1 MIKGLLALL
10 LISSLGILGNS
21 LISNAQNITENSK
34 IDIEPS
40 TLDINK
46 IVKDVE
52 PSIKVEYQSNSMVV
66 LNADEDFLLL
76 LNGTLTSFWHA
87 IDIVKKHGYSLTEI
101 TESGMG
107 SKGNPT
113 RFYAVLEK

>member
-1 MIKGLLALL
+1 MIKIALL
-10 LISSLGILGNS
+10 LIFISSLGFLGNAMIS
-21 LISNAQNITENSK
+21 LGQNTTETNKIS
-34 IDIEPS
+34 IEPS
-40 TLDINK
+40 AIDITK
-46 IVKDVE
+46 IIQSDE
-52 PSIKVEYQSNSMVV
+52 PSIKVEYQSSSMVV

-76 LNGTLTSFWHA
+76 MNGTLTPFWHA
-87 IDIVKKHGYSLTEI
+87 IDIVKKHGYTLEEI

>member
-1 MIKGLLALL
+1 MIKGLLTLII
-10 LISSLGILGNS
+10 ISSLGILGNS
-21 LISNAQNITENSK
+21 IITNAQNTTETSK
-34 IDIEPS
+34 INIQPASVE
-40 TLDINK
+40 INK
-46 IVKDVE
+46 IVKDIE
-52 PSIKVEYQSNSMVV
+52 PSIKVEYQSGSMVV

-76 LNGTLTSFWHA
+76 LNGTLTPFWHV
-87 IDIVKKHGYSLTEI
+87 IDIVKNQGYTLKEI

>member
-1 MIKGLLALL
+1 LGKWIIIPRV
-10 LISSLGILGNS
+10 ISIRGSS
-21 LISNAQNITENSK
+21 SITA
-34 IDIEPS
+34 
-40 TLDINK
+40 T
-46 IVKDVE
+46 
-52 PSIKVEYQSNSMVV
+52 SI

-76 LNGTLTSFWHA
+76 LNGTLTPFWHA
-87 IDIVKKHGYSLTEI
+87 IDIVKKHGYTLEEI

>member
-1 MIKGLLALL
+1 MIKILLVIVF
-10 LISSLGILGNS
+10 ISSLGIAGNS
-21 LISNAQNITENSK
+21 LISNAQNTTETSK
-34 IDIEPS
+34 INIEPS
-40 TLDINK
+40 AVDINK
-46 IVKDVE
+46 IVKDIE

-76 LNGTLTSFWHA
+76 LNGTLTPFWHA
-87 IDIVKKHGYSLTEI
+87 IDIVKEHGYSLKEI
-101 TESGMG
+101 SESGMG

>member
-1 MIKGLLALL
+1 MINSLFTLL
-10 LISSLGILGNS
+10 LISSLGILGSSIITYAQNATES
-21 LISNAQNITENSK
+21 SNATQSSININ
-34 IDIEPS
+34 
-40 TLDINK
+40 N
-46 IVKDVE
+46 IVKDAE
-52 PSIKVEYQSNSMVV
+52 PSIKIEYESGSMVV

-76 LNGTLTSFWHA
+76 LNGTLTPFWHA
-87 IDIVKKHGYSLTEI
+87 IDLVKNQGYSLKEI